1 MIWNKGLTGEEYKKH
16 YKKGFGGIFKKG
28 QKPWNAEKKEI
39 YSEETRIKMRNKKLK
54 DGYINKKGYKI
65 ITFFGKRKMEH
76 RKVYEDNFGKIP
88 EGFDIHHQD
97 GNKLNNNLN
106 NLHLMT
112 KSEHTKLHW
121 EEKII

>member
-1 MIWNKGLTGEEYKKH
+1 M
-16 YKKGFGGIFKKG
+16 
-28 QKPWNAEKKEI
+28 KEI
-39 YSEETRIKMRNKKLK
+39 NIENMDKEILK
-54 DGYINKKGYKI
+54 DAANAVIDTLVHFPLEYKI